1 MLGSPVVRVLETLG
15 TFTPLGIRFW
25 DPALDDQVRDELRV
39 RAWPDPGLRPVTAA
53 FRTAA
58 DIYAFRG
65 LPGLRSLETPATTA
79 ADGAGPAPSP
89 PAGRRFVVEVEDARR
104 RFLPAAFSVEL
115 PLPYRG
121 LFLVGAAESGGGGSP
136 AGAVPRGFLL
146 HSAPSRPCPPW
157 LAAVRGEL
165 AERDGGAPAAHAVV
179 RVLIPGEPAWHGLAD
194 AEGRFAVL
202 LPWPTLTAGLGG
214 SPAGSEGP
222 LSGRA
227 WSVRVEVLYEPGRR
241 EALPGT
247 AVPDSLSV
255 LRQGAAGVWPEDPA
269 AGGVEETGWDGELA
283 YGRELAVRTGGLARL
298 LVSPRVSPP
307 SPP

>member
-1 MLGSPVVRVLETLG
+1 MAATTGTVVRVLETLG

-25 DPALDDQVRDELRV
+25 DPVLDTQVRDELLV

-53 FRTAA
+53 FRTAS
-58 DIYAFRG
+58 DVYAFRG
-65 LPGLRSLETPATTA
+65 LPGLRALETP
-79 ADGAGPAPSP
+79 PASGSQEPPESP

-104 RFLPAAFSVEL
+104 RFLPAAFAVEL

-121 LFLVGAAESGGGGSP
+121 LFLVGAGSGSP
-136 AGAVPRGFLL
+136 AEPVPRGFLL

-179 RVLIPGEPAWHGLAD
+179 RVLIPGEPVWHGLAD
-194 AEGRFAVL
+194 AEGRFAAL
-202 LPWPTLTAGLGG
+202 LPWPTLAEGLGG
-214 SPAGSEGP
+214 SPAGSQGP
-222 LSGRA
+222 LSARS

-255 LRQGAAGVWPEDPA
+255 LRQGAAGVWPVGPDD
-269 AGGVEETGWDGELA
+269 GGAEETGWDGELA
-283 YGRELAVRTGGLARL
+283 YGGELVVRTEGLARL
-298 LVSPRVSPP
+298 LVTPRASPP
-307 SPP
+307 

>member
-1 MLGSPVVRVLETLG
+1 MLLGSPTVRVLETLG

-53 FRTAA
+53 FRTAS

-65 LPGLRSLETPATTA
+65 LPGLRALEMPETPP
-79 ADGAGPAPSP
+79 AGSVGMASPPSP
-89 PAGRRFVVEVEDARR
+89 PTPRRFVVEVEDARR

-121 LFLVGAAESGGGGSP
+121 LFLVGAGSGSP
-136 AGAVPRGFLL
+136 AEPVPRGFLL

-194 AEGRFAVL
+194 AGGRFAVL

-222 LSGRA
+222 LSARA

-269 AGGVEETGWDGELA
+269 TGGVEETGWDGELA
-283 YGRELAVRTGGLARL
+283 YGRELAVRTEGLARL

-307 SPP
+307 